1 MLLLRFSVGSM
12 RFSPGS
18 RCQDYCSPSP
28 GGKGLMNTNLETVL
42 LAHYLSLYMH
52 TVTYNT
58 HMGLSLEAMARKYD
72 KGLQG

>member
-1 MLLLRFSVGSM
+1 
-12 RFSPGS
+12 
-18 RCQDYCSPSP
+18 
-28 GGKGLMNTNLETVL
+28 MNTNLETVL